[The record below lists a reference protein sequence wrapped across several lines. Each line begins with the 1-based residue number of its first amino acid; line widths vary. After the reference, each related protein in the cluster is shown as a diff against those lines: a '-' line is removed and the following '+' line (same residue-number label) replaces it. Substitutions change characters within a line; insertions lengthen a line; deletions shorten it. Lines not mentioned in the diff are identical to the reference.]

1 MYDSMCLYIFLVN
14 MAPAPKDPWAEQ
26 QKPQAP
32 SMGRGMWSGQPIPA
46 NPPPPK
52 STQSEFPSLGRGM
65 GGVAGIPLGGFT
77 ASAGDFPGLG
87 RGAGVKGVGIG
98 RGVPLSHSQP
108 PGKIS

>member
-1 MYDSMCLYIFLVN
+1 

-77 ASAGDFPGLG
+77 ANAGDFPGLG

-108 PGKIS
+108 PGKISIHKTVSVNLNSM